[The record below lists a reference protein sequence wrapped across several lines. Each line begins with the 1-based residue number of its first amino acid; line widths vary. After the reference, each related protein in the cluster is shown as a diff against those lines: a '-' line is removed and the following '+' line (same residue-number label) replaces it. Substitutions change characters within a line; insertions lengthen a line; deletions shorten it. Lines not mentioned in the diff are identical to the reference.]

1 MARFRKRREGVA
13 GPGVVVVRT
22 RQVQV
27 ESESRQGKARVEP
40 PRLSVSDCLLRPSLT
55 ITSKAVYSAPMQP
68 IHINTI
74 FCIYS
79 SFEVA
84 LPEVVQCGIL
94 TIQPTEGEPEDD
106 TTDP

>member
-1 MARFRKRREGVA
+1 M
-13 GPGVVVVRT
+13 
-22 RQVQV
+22 
-27 ESESRQGKARVEP
+27 
-40 PRLSVSDCLLRPSLT
+40 
-55 ITSKAVYSAPMQP
+55 AVYSAPMQP

>member
-1 MARFRKRREGVA
+1 
-13 GPGVVVVRT
+13 
-22 RQVQV
+22 
-27 ESESRQGKARVEP
+27 
-40 PRLSVSDCLLRPSLT
+40 
-55 ITSKAVYSAPMQP
+55 MQP

-74 FCIYS
+74 FRIYS

-94 TIQPTEGEPEDD
+94 TIQPTEGEPKND

>member
-1 MARFRKRREGVA
+1 
-13 GPGVVVVRT
+13 
-22 RQVQV
+22 
-27 ESESRQGKARVEP
+27 
-40 PRLSVSDCLLRPSLT
+40 
-55 ITSKAVYSAPMQP
+55 MQP
-68 IHINTI
+68 VHINTF

-84 LPEVVQCGIL
+84 LPEVVQCAIL